1 MHRLRRTDLPHV
13 TSTDRFDEGVVFKD
27 SMDKLIV
34 AWVGADAGVAS
45 WLAGLAG
52 YPHDQFKQA
61 VEQLE
66 PNSVTTVLETRWPP
80 VATAQ

>member
-1 MHRLRRTDLPHV
+1 
-13 TSTDRFDEGVVFKD
+13 
-27 SMDKLIV
+27 MDKLMV